1 MEFRLEQQR
10 KIVTEIPGPKSQELA
25 KERAK
30 YVSKAIGSS
39 LPSYI
44 EDADGVVLRDVDGNQ
59 FIDFGS
65 GIGVTTVGN
74 ANPKVVK
81 AVQEAAANALHLQ
94 VNTAPYGNYIEL
106 CKRLT
111 ELTPGNFEKK
121 AALFNS
127 GAEALENAV
136 KIARKY
142 TGRNAIVVF
151 DHAFHGRTNLTMA
164 MTAKNMPYKD
174 GFGPFANEVYRMPV
188 SYPFRDP
195 EGMTGAEAAARTIS
209 AIEKQVGAKNVAAIV
224 IEPLLGEGGFLVP
237 AEGFL
242 ESLVKFANENGIVFV
257 ADEVQAGM
265 ARTGKWFCSEW
276 SGIEPDLIT
285 SAKGLA
291 GGMPLS
297 AVIGRAEIMDAP
309 QGGGIGGTYAG
320 NPVAN
325 ASALA
330 TIEAYE
336 EQDLLNAALKIEEVA
351 REILEPLVDEVGIV
365 GEVRGRGAML
375 AIEFVKDG
383 SKEPNAEVVSKI
395 VSAAL
400 NEGVMF
406 LTCGTYGNVIR
417 LLPPLVM
424 PEETLRDGLGVLV
437 DAIRATA

>member
-1 MEFRLEQQR
+1 MEFRLEQKR
-10 KIVTEIPGPKSQELA
+10 SIVTELPGPKSQALA
-25 KERAK
+25 AERAK
-30 YVSKAIGSS
+30 YVSNSIGSS

-44 EDADGVVLRDVDGNQ
+44 AEADGAILRDVDGNQ
-59 FIDFGS
+59 FVDFGS

-74 ANPKVVK
+74 GHPTVIK
-81 AVQEAAANALHLQ
+81 AIQETAASGAHFQ
-94 VNTAPYGNYIEL
+94 INTAPYGSYVEL

-142 TGRNAIVVF
+142 TGRDAIVVF

-164 MTAKNMPYKD
+164 MTSKSMPYKD
-174 GFGPFANEVYRMPV
+174 GFGPFAPEIYRFPA
-188 SYPFRDP
+188 SYPYRD
-195 EGMTGAEAAARTIS
+195 GLTGAEAAARTIS
-209 AIEKQVGAKNVAAIV
+209 AIEKQIGAKNVAAIV
-224 IEPLLGEGGFLVP
+224 IEPLQGEGGFIVP

-242 ESLVKFANENGIVFV
+242 PAIVDFAHENGIVFV
-257 ADEVQAGM
+257 ADEVQSGM

-276 SGIEPDLIT
+276 DGIEPDLIT
-285 SAKGLA
+285 SAKGIA

-309 QGGGIGGTYAG
+309 HAGGIGGTYSG
-320 NPVAN
+320 NPIAN
-325 ASALA
+325 AAALA
-330 TIEAYE
+330 TIEVYE
-336 EQDLLNAALKIEEVA
+336 TENLAEKALEIEAKVRAAF
-351 REILEPLVDEVGIV
+351 EPLVGEVATV

-375 AIEFVKDG
+375 AIEFVKAG
-383 SKEPNAEVVSKI
+383 GKEPNPEIVKEI
-395 VSAAL
+395 VSDAL
-400 NEGVMF
+400 SQGVLL

-424 PEETLRDGLGVLV
+424 SDELLD
-437 DAIRATA
+437 DAIGVFIESIRKFS